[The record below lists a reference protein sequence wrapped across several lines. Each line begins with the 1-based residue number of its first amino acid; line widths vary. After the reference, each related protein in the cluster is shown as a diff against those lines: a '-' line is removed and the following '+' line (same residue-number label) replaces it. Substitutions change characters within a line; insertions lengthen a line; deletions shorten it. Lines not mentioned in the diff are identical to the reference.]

1 LRTGI
6 NRSCK
11 SSNEIPKEVFLMSIE
26 QLEEIFHPDS
36 IAVAGASSNKNAAG
50 NNFTDALIKYGFRGK
65 IYPINPKHK
74 EILGMTA
81 YPRVQDV
88 PGPVDYVISCIPA
101 RGVLDLVEDC
111 AQKKVKAIH
120 FFTAR
125 FSETGRK
132 DAAQLEQEMLARSR
146 KAGIRLI
153 GPNCMGLYYPAL
165 GISFSD
171 AMPHKS
177 GDVALISQSGQ
188 MTEEMARYAALRGV
202 YFSKAIS
209 YGNALDFNECDY
221 LEYFAADPET
231 RVILM
236 YIEGLREGRRFINT
250 LSEAASQKPVIILK
264 GGRGESGTRAA
275 SSHTASLAGTGNIWH
290 SMVNQAGAVSAESQE
305 EIIDLATGF
314 SFLPSIKGFRVGV
327 GGGGGGSSVT
337 AADLCEEEGLDV
349 IPLPQEIR
357 ELLKEQGSK
366 IWDWVSNPVDMS
378 IRDSA
383 DFTPGVLL
391 RLMAENANFDLLLGI
406 MGDPHHERHRD
417 RTAESYLKEFN
428 LEKLNNKPF
437 LAVVPDKSL
446 GADDFDHWTWKVV
459 SELRTK
465 LLEQGIPFFPT
476 VGRAARVARKIA
488 EYYRRKG

>member
-1 LRTGI
+1 
-6 NRSCK
+6 
-11 SSNEIPKEVFLMSIE
+11 MSVE
-26 QLEEIFHPDS
+26 QLNKIFHPGS
-36 IAVAGASSNKNAAG
+36 IAVAGASSNEHAAG
-50 NNFTDALIKYGFRGK
+50 NNFTDALIKYGFKGK
-65 IYPINPKHK
+65 IYPINPKQK
-74 EILGMTA
+74 EILGLSA
-81 YPRVQDV
+81 YSRVQDV

-101 RGVLDLVEDC
+101 RGVLELVDDC
-111 AQKKVKAIH
+111 SQKKVKAIH

-132 DAAQLEQEMLARSR
+132 DAAQLEQELLARAG

-153 GPNCMGLYYPAL
+153 GPNCMGMYYPGI

-171 AMPHKS
+171 AMPHES

-188 MTEEMARYAALRGV
+188 MSEEIARYAALRGV

-209 YGNALDFNECDY
+209 YGNALDFNESDF
-221 LEYFAADPET
+221 LEYFTSDPET

-236 YIEGLREGRRFINT
+236 YVEGLREGRRFMNT
-250 LSEAASQKPVIILK
+250 LREAASQKPVIILK

-275 SSHTASLAGTGNIWH
+275 ASHTASLAGSGDIWR
-290 SMVNQAGAVSAESQE
+290 SMVNQAGAISAESQE
-305 EIIDLATGF
+305 EIIDLASGF
-314 SFLPSIKGFRVGV
+314 SFLPPIKGFSVGV

-337 AADLCEEEGLDV
+337 AADLCEEAGLNV

-357 ELLKEQGSK
+357 DILKEQGSK
-366 IWDWVSNPVDMS
+366 IWDWISNPVDMS

-391 RLMAENANFDLLLGI
+391 KLMAENDNFDLLIGI

-417 RTAESYLKEFN
+417 MTADRILKEFN
-428 LEKLNNKPF
+428 LEERNNKPF

-446 GADDFDHWTWKVV
+446 GSDDFDHWSWKIVCEV
-459 SELRTK
+459 RTK
-465 LLEQGIPFFPT
+465 LIEQGIPFFPT
-476 VGRAARVARKIA
+476 VGRAARVARKVA
-488 EYYRRKG
+488 EYYLRRG